1 MGICGTTG
9 RVANTTSSL
18 LRSALDLELSEV
30 SFTAD
35 RLVVRNAPGLIRRVL
50 AAVLSLPLFIMT
62 LNLLEH
68 FDPVMLGF
76 ALVLAAITLPFVL
89 LVGVSVHEKSYSR
102 GEGVRNSLRVF
113 GWVTEARAPVPPGAT
128 VIVRDTTSR
137 GHRRFAI
144 SLSRCDGM
152 DLSVWN
158 DEALAVEVAGKLA
171 GLLGLPLEHAAPASS
186 R

>member
-1 MGICGTTG
+1 M
-9 RVANTTSSL
+9 ANATSSL
-18 LRSALDLELSEV
+18 LHSALDLELSEV

-35 RLVVRNAPGLIRRVL
+35 RLVVRTAPGLVRRAL
-50 AAVLSLPLFIMT
+50 AAVLSLPLLIMT
-62 LNLLEH
+62 ITTFEH
-68 FDPVMLGF
+68 PDLVMLGF

-89 LVGVSVHEKSYSR
+89 LVGASVHEKSFSR
-102 GEGVRNSLRVF
+102 EDLRNSLRVF
-113 GWVTEARAPVPPGAT
+113 GWGTEARSPVPPGAT

-137 GHRRFAI
+137 GHRRFSI

-171 GLLGLPLEHAAPASS
+171 GLLGLPLEHAAPPSS

>member
-1 MGICGTTG
+1 M
-9 RVANTTSSL
+9 ANTTSSL
-18 LRSALDLELSEV
+18 LRSALDLRLSDL

-35 RLVVRNAPGLIRRVL
+35 RLVVRSVPGLVRRAL
-50 AAVLSLPLFIMT
+50 AATLALPFLSLAILARRRP
-62 LNLLEH
+62 
-68 FDPVMLGF
+68 DAVMLGLT
-76 ALVLAAITLPFVL
+76 LVSGAVTLPFVL

-102 GEGVRNSLRVF
+102 AGGLKNSLRVF
-113 GWVTEARAPVPPGAT
+113 GWVTEARSTVPPGAT

-137 GHRRFAI
+137 GQRRFAV

-152 DLSVWN
+152 ELSVWN

-171 GLLGLPLEHAAPASS
+171 ALLGLPVERAAPSLAAA